1 MGCMPFV
8 WYFAVLGVNTPF
20 KFAVFVRE
28 GAAPLPCIKGD
39 RDSDRPWG
47 QISQNQSKNDKKG
60 KIVQRSQLCDHLVG
74 RRDTMNAESNETLP
88 VSEKYMLTIKEAAAY
103 FNIGILV
110 NDAVTREA
118 ITKDQMRKFL
128 KFVHDDVVYC
138 KYYEVVY
145 ILFHTG
151 MRISEFC
158 GLTLEDI
165 DLENRTINIDHQLQR
180 TSDMRYIIE
189 TTKTDAG
196 TRVLPI
202 TEDVAQMFQA
212 IIEDRNA
219 PKVEKSIDGYSG
231 FLFYDDNGMPL
242 VAMHWQH
249 RFNHMVGRYN
259 DIYRVQLPN
268 ITPHVCRH
276 TYCSN
281 MAKSRMNPKTLQ
293 YLMGHSDISVTMN
306 VYTHIGFDDA
316 EEELKRMEEFRK
328 AQAEVEQKK
337 EKPMSQKMFKV
348 I

>member
-1 MGCMPFV
+1 MYTTGDKLLNVMKEEEIGIAELARISGVPERTILDIMAGV
-8 WYFAVLGVNTPF
+8 KEPELGV
-20 KFAVFVRE
+20 
-28 GAAPLPCIKGD
+28 
-39 RDSDRPWG
+39 
-47 QISQNQSKNDKKG
+47 
-60 KIVQRSQLCDHLVG
+60 
-74 RRDTMNAESNETLP
+74 
-88 VSEKYMLTIKEAAAY
+88 
-103 FNIGILV
+103 
-110 NDAVTREA
+110 
-118 ITKDQMRKFL
+118 
-128 KFVHDDVVYC
+128 
-138 KYYEVVY
+138 
-145 ILFHTG
+145 
-151 MRISEFC
+151 
-158 GLTLEDI
+158 
-165 DLENRTINIDHQLQR
+165 
-180 TSDMRYIIE
+180 IIE

-219 PKVEKSIDGYSG
+219 PKVEKAIDGYSG

-268 ITPHVCRH
+268 IMPHVCRH

-281 MAKSRMNPKTLQ
+281 MAKSGMNPKTLQ

-337 EKPMSQKMFKV
+337 EKPMSQKMFKA